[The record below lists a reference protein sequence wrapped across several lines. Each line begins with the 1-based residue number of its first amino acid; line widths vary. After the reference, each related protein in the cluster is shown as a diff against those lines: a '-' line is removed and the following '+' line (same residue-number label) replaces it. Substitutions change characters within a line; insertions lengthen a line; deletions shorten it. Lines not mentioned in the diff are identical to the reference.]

1 MRLAPQNICF
11 DHNHIMNNI
20 DRCIISS
27 TMTQQKLLD
36 TVKHFGNFN
45 QHALVIGDV
54 MLDRYLMG
62 EVNRISPEAPVPVVL
77 IKSQQDRAGG
87 AANVAA
93 NLSLLGIKTRV
104 IGCVGI
110 DNEANTLLNLMTGTN
125 IHVDHVIHS
134 KQRPT
139 VAKTRILG
147 GHQQMMRL
155 DQEDNT
161 TFSAEENVQLLDAIN
176 AEITLKPAV
185 VILSDYAKGL
195 LSPDICQKII
205 SMCHAQGI
213 TTLVDPKGH
222 DYSKYKG
229 ATALTPN
236 KKETAEACGSSVNDI
251 NLIDKA
257 TALKETLDLAFLV
270 VTRGEEGISLIN
282 ESNVLL
288 PATAKQVFDVSGAGD
303 TVIATLAAGLL
314 HNLSPLEALQL
325 ANIAA
330 GVVVGKV
337 GTVPIN
343 RHELIEALASEQ
355 SSEQAHKV
363 CDLVQLM
370 QKVDAWKKENQ
381 KIVFTNGCFD
391 LLHAGHVTYLEAA
404 KKRGDKLILGLNT
417 DRSVSALKGPARP
430 VVHENDRARVLAALE
445 SVDAVILFDEDT
457 PLNLINTVKPHV
469 IAKGSDY
476 TADQVVGGKEVES
489 WGGEIALIDLVAG
502 RSTSNIIKKLES

>member
-1 MRLAPQNICF
+1 
-11 DHNHIMNNI
+11 
-20 DRCIISS
+20 
-27 TMTQQKLLD
+27 MTQQKLLD
-36 TVKHFGNFN
+36 TVKYFGSTSK
-45 QHALVIGDV
+45 HALVIGDA

-77 IKSQQDRAGG
+77 IKSQYDRAGG

-93 NLSLLGIKTRV
+93 NLSLLGIKTHI
-104 IGCVGI
+104 IGCIGV
-110 DNEANTLLNLMTGTN
+110 DNEANILLNLMSEIKINT
-125 IHVDHVIHS
+125 DCVIRS

-155 DQEDNT
+155 DQESNT
-161 TFSAEENVQLLDAIN
+161 TFSTEENVLLLNAIS
-176 AEITLKPAV
+176 AEIALKPAI

-195 LSPDICQKII
+195 LSTEICQHII
-205 SMCHAQGI
+205 AQCHTNNI
-213 TTLVDPKGH
+213 IVLVDPKGH

-236 KKETAEACGSSVNDI
+236 KKETAEACGTSTHDTH
-251 NLIDKA
+251 LIEKA
-257 TALKETLDLAFLV
+257 TTLKNALNLAFLV
-270 VTRGEEGISLIN
+270 VTRGEEGISLIDTN
-282 ESNVLL
+282 SHLL

-303 TVIATLAAGLL
+303 TVIATLAAGLI
-314 HNLSPLEALQL
+314 HALSPLEALQL

-337 GTVPIN
+337 GTVPIS
-343 RHELIEALASEQ
+343 RDDLINALTTEQ

-363 CDLVQLM
+363 CDLPQLL
-370 QKVDAWKKENQ
+370 QKVDAWKIASQ

-417 DRSVSALKGPARP
+417 DHSVSKLKGPTRP

-457 PLNLINTVKPHV
+457 PLNLIHAIQPNV

-476 TADQVVGGKEVES
+476 TPDQVVGGKEVES

-502 RSTSNIIKKLES
+502 RSTSNIIKKLEH